1 MAQRPRVRSV
11 LSVVRRPWYI
21 KRVALSARTV
31 VQAVVDKIMM
41 KTSIFLDEVR
51 FHAFHG
57 VMPQERA
64 VGADFTVWLNVG
76 YDFVKAA
83 ESDELIDT
91 ISYADLYEVVRA
103 EMDKPS
109 QLLEHVALRIVKAVA
124 ARWPRIDTIDLRLAK
139 DNPPMGADCK
149 GAGVEIHYINK

>member
-1 MAQRPRVRSV
+1 M
-11 LSVVRRPWYI
+11 
-21 KRVALSARTV
+21 
-31 VQAVVDKIMM
+31 MM
-41 KTSIFLDEVR
+41 KTTVFLDEVR

-64 VGADFTVWLNVG
+64 VGADFTVWLTVG

-83 ESDELIDT
+83 ESDDLSDT

-124 ARWPRIDTIDLRLAK
+124 SRWPKVEKIDLRLVK

-149 GAGVEIHYINK
+149 GAGVEIHFINK

>member
-1 MAQRPRVRSV
+1 M
-11 LSVVRRPWYI
+11 
-21 KRVALSARTV
+21 
-31 VQAVVDKIMM
+31 MM
-41 KTSIFLDEVR
+41 KTTVFLDEVR

-64 VGADFTVWLNVG
+64 VGADFTVWLTVG

-83 ESDELIDT
+83 ESDDLNDT

-124 ARWPRIDTIDLRLAK
+124 SRWPKVEKIDIRLVK

-149 GAGVEIHYINK
+149 GAGVEIHFINK

>member
-1 MAQRPRVRSV
+1 
-11 LSVVRRPWYI
+11 
-21 KRVALSARTV
+21 
-31 VQAVVDKIMM
+31 MM

-64 VGADFTVWLNVG
+64 VGADFTVWLKVG

-109 QLLEHVALRIVKAVA
+109 QLLEHVVLRIVKAVA

>member
-1 MAQRPRVRSV
+1 M
-11 LSVVRRPWYI
+11 
-21 KRVALSARTV
+21 
-31 VQAVVDKIMM
+31 QAVVDKIMM
-41 KTSIFLDEVR
+41 KTSIFLDDVR

-64 VGADFTVWLNVG
+64 VGADFTVSLNVG

-83 ESDELIDT
+83 ENDDLMDT
-91 ISYADLYEVVRA
+91 ISYADLYEVVKA

-109 QLLEHVALRIVKAVA
+109 KLLEHVALRIVKAVA

>member
-1 MAQRPRVRSV
+1 M
-11 LSVVRRPWYI
+11 
-21 KRVALSARTV
+21 
-31 VQAVVDKIMM
+31 MM
-41 KTSIFLDEVR
+41 KTTVFLDEVR

-64 VGADFTVWLNVG
+64 VGADFTVWLTVE

-83 ESDELIDT
+83 ESDDLDDT

-124 ARWPRIDTIDLRLAK
+124 SRWPKVEKIDIRLAK

-149 GAGVEIHYINK
+149 GAGVEMHFINK

>member
-1 MAQRPRVRSV
+1 M
-11 LSVVRRPWYI
+11 
-21 KRVALSARTV
+21 
-31 VQAVVDKIMM
+31 MM
-41 KTSIFLDEVR
+41 KTTVFLDEVR

-64 VGADFTVWLNVG
+64 VGADFTVSLNVG

-83 ESDELIDT
+83 ESDDLNDT
-91 ISYADLYEVVRA
+91 ISYADLYEVVRT

-124 ARWPRIDTIDLRLAK
+124 SRWPKVEKIDIRLAK

-149 GAGVEIHYINK
+149 GAGVEIHFINK

>member
-1 MAQRPRVRSV
+1 M
-11 LSVVRRPWYI
+11 
-21 KRVALSARTV
+21 
-31 VQAVVDKIMM
+31 QAVVDKIMM
-41 KTSIFLDEVR
+41 NTSIFLDEVR

-64 VGADFTVWLNVG
+64 VGADFTVWLKVG

-91 ISYADLYEVVRA
+91 ISYADLYEVVKA
-103 EMDKPS
+103 EMEKPS
-109 QLLEHVALRIVKAVA
+109 QLLEHVALRIINAITS
-124 ARWPRIDTIDLRLAK
+124 RWPRIDTIDLRLAK

>member
-1 MAQRPRVRSV
+1 M
-11 LSVVRRPWYI
+11 
-21 KRVALSARTV
+21 
-31 VQAVVDKIMM
+31 MM
-41 KTSIFLDEVR
+41 KTAIFLDEVR

-64 VGADFTVWLNVG
+64 VGADFTVWLTVE

-83 ESDELIDT
+83 ESDDLSDT

-124 ARWPRIDTIDLRLAK
+124 SRWPKVEKIDIRLAK

-149 GAGVEIHYINK
+149 GAGVEIHFINK

>member
-1 MAQRPRVRSV
+1 M
-11 LSVVRRPWYI
+11 
-21 KRVALSARTV
+21 
-31 VQAVVDKIMM
+31 QAVVDKIMM

-64 VGADFTVWLNVG
+64 VGADFTVWLKVG

-109 QLLEHVALRIVKAVA
+109 QLLEHVVLRIVKAVA

>member
-1 MAQRPRVRSV
+1 M
-11 LSVVRRPWYI
+11 
-21 KRVALSARTV
+21 
-31 VQAVVDKIMM
+31 MM
-41 KTSIFLDEVR
+41 KTTVFLDEVR

-64 VGADFTVWLNVG
+64 VGADFTVWLTVG

-83 ESDELIDT
+83 ESDDLNDT
-91 ISYADLYEVVRA
+91 ISYADLYEVVRT

-124 ARWPRIDTIDLRLAK
+124 SRWPKVEKIDIRIVK

-149 GAGVEIHYINK
+149 GAGVEIHFINK

>member
-1 MAQRPRVRSV
+1 M
-11 LSVVRRPWYI
+11 
-21 KRVALSARTV
+21 
-31 VQAVVDKIMM
+31 QAVVDKIMM

-64 VGADFTVWLNVG
+64 VGADFTVWLKVG

-124 ARWPRIDTIDLRLAK
+124 ERWPRIDTIDLRLAK

>member
-1 MAQRPRVRSV
+1 M
-11 LSVVRRPWYI
+11 
-21 KRVALSARTV
+21 
-31 VQAVVDKIMM
+31 QAVVDKIMM

-64 VGADFTVWLNVG
+64 VGADFTVWLKVG

-91 ISYADLYEVVRA
+91 ISYADLYEVVKA
-103 EMDKPS
+103 EMEKPS
-109 QLLEHVALRIVKAVA
+109 QLLEHVALRIINAITS
-124 ARWPRIDTIDLRLAK
+124 RWPRIDTIDLRLAK

>member
-1 MAQRPRVRSV
+1 M
-11 LSVVRRPWYI
+11 
-21 KRVALSARTV
+21 
-31 VQAVVDKIMM
+31 MM
-41 KTSIFLDEVR
+41 KTAIFLDEVR

-64 VGADFTVWLNVG
+64 VGADFTVWLTVG

-83 ESDELIDT
+83 ESDDLDDT

-124 ARWPRIDTIDLRLAK
+124 SRWPKVEKIDIRLAK

-149 GAGVEIHYINK
+149 GAGVEIHFINK

>member
-1 MAQRPRVRSV
+1 
-11 LSVVRRPWYI
+11 
-21 KRVALSARTV
+21 
-31 VQAVVDKIMM
+31 MM
-41 KTSIFLDEVR
+41 TKTAIFLDEVR

-64 VGADFTVWLNVG
+64 VGADFTVWLTVG

-83 ESDELIDT
+83 ESDDLNDT
-91 ISYADLYEVVRA
+91 ISYADLYEVVRT

-109 QLLEHVALRIVKAVA
+109 QLLEHVALRIVKAVVS
-124 ARWPRIDTIDLRLAK
+124 RWPKVEKIDIRLVK

-149 GAGVEIHYINK
+149 GAGVEIHFINK

>member
-1 MAQRPRVRSV
+1 M
-11 LSVVRRPWYI
+11 
-21 KRVALSARTV
+21 T
-31 VQAVVDKIMM
+31 
-41 KTSIFLDEVR
+41 KTAIFLDEVR

-64 VGADFTVWLNVG
+64 VGADFTVWLTVG

-83 ESDELIDT
+83 ESDDLNDT
-91 ISYADLYEVVRA
+91 ISYADLYEVVRT

-109 QLLEHVALRIVKAVA
+109 QLLKAIA
-124 ARWPRIDTIDLRLAK
+124 SRWPKVEKIDIRLAK

-149 GAGVEIHYINK
+149 GAGVEIHFINK